1 MAANIAKVSSRWT
14 SSRLHSEILCV
25 RYGHAGVPVLLFPT
39 AGGDA
44 EECERFLMIRVLT
57 PLIEAGRIKVFS
69 CDSVAG
75 RTWISSEHSSAYKAR
90 MQNVFNDFLTEE
102 LLPAIRSDCGGD
114 VEVIS
119 AGASIGAYNALVA
132 LCRNPQHFRT
142 AICMSGTYDLSRWM
156 KGDHTTDLHVVSPLH
171 FVPFLDEDS
180 RQLALLRQRLVLLP
194 TGEGRW
200 EAPDESWKIANVL
213 GARGIP
219 NRVDLWG
226 EHYDHDWVTWRDML
240 PKYLADLT
248 A

>member
-1 MAANIAKVSSRWT
+1 MVAKVSSTWFST
-14 SSRLHSEILCV
+14 RLQSDVLTV
-25 RYGHAGVPVLLFPT
+25 RYGHAGTPVLLFPT

-44 EECERFLMIRVLT
+44 EECERFLMIKVLT

-75 RTWISSEHSSAYKAR
+75 RAWISGDHSAAYKAR
-90 MQNVFNDFLTEE
+90 VQNVFNDFLTEE

-132 LCRNPQHFRT
+132 LCRNPQHFRM
-142 AICMSGTYDLSRWM
+142 AISMSGTFDLGRWM
-156 KGDHTTDLHVVSPLH
+156 KGVHTSDLHVVSPLH
-171 FVPFLDEDS
+171 FIPHMSEDS
-180 RQLALLRQRLVLLP
+180 PQLALLRSRMVLLP

-226 EHYDHDWVTWRDML
+226 QDYDHDWMTWREML
-240 PKYLADLT
+240 PKYLEEHA
-248 A
+248 

>member
-1 MAANIAKVSSRWT
+1 MVAKVTSRWF
-14 SSRLHSEILCV
+14 SSRLHTDVLV
-25 RYGHAGVPVLLFPT
+25 ARYGHAGTPVLLFPT

-57 PLIEAGRIKVFS
+57 PLIDAGRIKVFS

-75 RTWISSEHSSAYKAR
+75 RAWISGDHSGAYKAR
-90 MQNVFNDFLTEE
+90 VQNVFNEFLTEE
-102 LLPAIRSDCGGD
+102 LLPAIHSDCGGA

-119 AGASIGAYNALVA
+119 AGASIGAYNALLA
-132 LCRNPQHFRT
+132 LLRNPQHFRL
-142 AICMSGTYDLSRWM
+142 AICMSGTYDLGRWM
-156 KGDHTTDLHVVSPLH
+156 KGQHTADLHLVSPLH
-171 FVPFLDEDS
+171 FVPFLAEDS
-180 RQLALLRQRLVLLP
+180 PQLARLRRRMVLLP

-226 EHYDHDWVTWRDML
+226 QDFDHDWVTWREML
-240 PKYLADLT
+240 PKYLEEYA
-248 A
+248 